1 MTRETTRPEGPA
13 PLWNSSETDRA
24 NAAVTHFAKAAE
36 MRTGRCLPDYHQLW
50 RWSVA
55 ELDEFWATVWD
66 YFGLP
71 PLFGEA
77 GEVLAADRMPGAV
90 WFPGVRLNFAEYLLS
105 RGRSD
110 SPAVVD
116 FGEDGVTRELS
127 RAQLRDEVGALA
139 AALRSWG
146 VGPGDVVAAYLPN
159 ISHCVIGLLAAASI
173 GATWTSVGQDY
184 AASAATDRLSQ
195 LHPVVLI
202 AADGYQFGG
211 RSHSRSAD
219 SRALLAALPSVRHA
233 VWVGWLAAEGA
244 GPGWISWE
252 EATSGSG
259 ALDFERV
266 SFDHPLWVLYSS
278 GTTGQPKGIV
288 HGHGGIL
295 LEMLTQ
301 IGLHW
306 DVGDSDRA
314 FWFTSPSWVMWNMQ
328 LSALALGSSIV
339 CYDGSPVYP
348 DPRALWS
355 LVADLGVTF
364 FGTSPGY
371 LQASA
376 TAGVRPGAEFDL
388 SRLRAIG
395 STGSPLPRRLHEWA
409 NEQLPAVPVYSMSGG
424 TDIASAFFGGVP
436 TVPVWAGELSVAC
449 LGVSAEAWSDDGR
462 PVTGEIGELVMT
474 RPLPSMPVRFWND
487 PDGSRY
493 RDAYFSV
500 FPGVWRHGDWISVT
514 ERGSVVVHGRSDATL
529 NRNGIRMGSA
539 DIYAA
544 VESVPGVREALVIGA
559 ELGDGEYWMP
569 LFVALEPGCKLTEA
583 FRRELVA
590 AIRTK
595 ASPRHVPDE
604 IIQVPGIPHTRTGK
618 KLEVPVKRIIQGARA
633 EDVVARSAVDDPGLL
648 DSLQRI
654 AATYPRTARPPH

>member
-1 MTRETTRPEGPA
+1 MTSEAAGRDGPA
-13 PLWNSSETDRA
+13 PLWAPSDADRA
-24 NAAVTHFAKAAE
+24 NAAVTAFTRAAE
-36 MRTGRCLPDYHQLW
+36 MRTGQHFSDYHELW
-50 RWSVA
+50 QWSVA
-55 ELDEFWATVWD
+55 ELGEFWATVWD
-66 YFGLP
+66 FFGLP
-71 PLFGEA
+71 PLFGGA
-77 GEVLAADRMPGAV
+77 GEVLTADRMPGAV
-90 WFPGVRLNFAEYLLS
+90 WFPGVRLNFAEYLLT
-105 RGRSD
+105 RGSGD
-110 SPAVVD
+110 SPAIVD
-116 FGEDGVTRELS
+116 CAEGAVTRELS

-139 AALRSWG
+139 ATLRSWG
-146 VGPGDVVAAYLPN
+146 VGSGDVVAAYLPN

-184 AASAATDRLSQ
+184 AASAAADRLSQ
-195 LHPVVLI
+195 LNPVVLI
-202 AADGYQFGG
+202 AADGYRFGG
-211 RSHSRSAD
+211 KSHSRSAD

-233 VWVGWLAAEGA
+233 VWVGRLSGEGA
-244 GPGWISWE
+244 RPGWISWA
-252 EATSGSG
+252 EATSGTGS
-259 ALDFERV
+259 LDFERV

-301 IGLHW
+301 LGLHW
-306 DVGDSDRA
+306 NVGDGDRT

-348 DPRALWS
+348 DSRRLWR
-355 LVADLGVTF
+355 LVAELCVTF

-376 TAGVRPGAEFDL
+376 AAGVRPGAEFDL
-388 SRLRAIG
+388 TRLRAIG

-409 NEQLPAVPVYSMSGG
+409 HEQLPAVPVYSMSGG

-436 TVPVWAGELSVAC
+436 TVPVWPGELSVAC
-449 LGVSAEAWSDDGR
+449 LGVSAEAWSDEGY

-493 RDAYFSV
+493 RDAYFAV

-514 ERGSVVVHGRSDATL
+514 ERGSFVVHGRSDATL

-559 ELGDGEYWMP
+559 ELGDGDYWMP
-569 LFVALEPGCKLTEA
+569 LFVALEPGRELTEE
-583 FRRELVA
+583 FRGDLIA

-595 ASPRHVPDE
+595 ASPRHVPDA
-604 IIQVPGIPHTRTGK
+604 IIEVPGIPHTRTGK

-633 EDVVARSAVDDPGLL
+633 EDVVSRSAVDDPALL

-654 AATYPRTARPPH
+654 AAAYPRSVRSSR